1 MSFVTLVLLT
11 FYIERVSPANMVV
24 HKIKWAALWRLHCCV
39 LRNSVPVGHKV
50 ADLGLR
56 GLECGLATPISWA
69 PPWQVGMASPFLELS
84 TPHPIPPTPAPCLCF
99 FRRVARDCVAVMPAD
114 PRAPVSP
121 EPCVASGSGAELR
134 CGPRPWPGGP
144 AQLGRPALQGACA
157 PLDFLILL
165 LLLEEVSSTA
175 NCGLRCSWAG
185 PFNSFTD

>member
-84 TPHPIPPTPAPCLCF
+84 TPHPIPPHPRAVPLFLPQGGQGLCCCDAGRPQGPCLT
-99 FRRVARDCVAVMPAD
+99 RTV
-114 PRAPVSP
+114 
-121 EPCVASGSGAELR
+121 R
-134 CGPRPWPGGP
+134 CLGVGG
-144 AQLGRPALQGACA
+144 
-157 PLDFLILL
+157 
-165 LLLEEVSSTA
+165 
-175 NCGLRCSWAG
+175 
-185 PFNSFTD
+185 